1 MTAYSSPNSGTPIRR
16 RRLCAGLPFFLAA
29 TLLAVLGRPA
39 VAAGPTGREIYKN
52 MCAQCHG
59 AGGEGVEDY
68 CPDPLHGDRPFDD
81 LTEVISDTMPE
92 DDPDKCTGEAAEKVA
107 QYMVETFYTAAA
119 REKNKP
125 PRIELSRLTV
135 RQYRNVAA
143 DLIGGFVGETRPDE
157 RRGISGQYYDSKRF
171 QRDKKVLDRI
181 DPEIDFDFGEASPVA
196 GKIDAKE
203 FSIQWQGGVIAQ
215 ETGEYEFCLQTENA
229 ARLWV
234 NDPQKP
240 LIDAWVQSGEDTEHR
255 ASIRLLGGRVYHLRL
270 DCFKSQGKDEKETK
284 TASVSLRWQPPHRVE
299 QVIPKRCLTPGRY
312 PQVLVVETDFPPDDS
327 SVGYERGT
335 SVSKEWDRATTYA
348 AIEIANKVVTHLAAL
363 SGYKDDAPDREQR
376 LKDFCHRFA
385 ERAFRRPLT
394 DEQKQFYVEKRFRD
408 SDDLEAI
415 VKRVVILVLKSPRF
429 LYVGLGDAE
438 LDDYDVASRL
448 ALGLWDSLPDQPLLD
463 AAAAGTLKSPDDV
476 ETQAQR
482 MLADQRTKAK
492 LHDFFHQW
500 LRVDRGYDVSKD
512 ETQFSDFDAGVA
524 SDLLTSLDLTVEDI
538 VWSESSDFRQL
549 LLSDD
554 LFVNQR
560 LASFLGVDSPAERGF
575 QRVSFD
581 PGQRVGVLT
590 HPYLMTGFA
599 YHKSSSPIHR
609 GVFIV
614 RSLLGR
620 SLKPPPIAVAPLD
633 EGVDP
638 TMTTRERVALQTKE
652 PTCMNCHGM
661 INPLGF
667 SLEHYD
673 AVGRFRSEEKEKPI
687 DASGFYK
694 TISGEVVHFDG
705 ARELAEFL
713 AGSDEAHSCF
723 VEQLFHNLVKQPV
736 NAYGPRQLENLEAA
750 FAAADFSIQKL
761 MVEIM
766 KSTVLKTNA
775 M

>member
-1 MTAYSSPNSGTPIRR
+1 
-16 RRLCAGLPFFLAA
+16 L
-29 TLLAVLGRPA
+29 V
-39 VAAGPTGREIYKN
+39 
-52 MCAQCHG
+52 
-59 AGGEGVEDY
+59 
-68 CPDPLHGDRPFDD
+68 
-81 LTEVISDTMPE
+81 EVITDTMPE
-92 DDPDKCTGEAAEKVA
+92 EDPGKCTGESARRVAA
-107 QYMVETFYTAAA
+107 YIYETFYTAAS
-119 REKNKP
+119 REKNAP

-143 DLIGGFVGETRPDE
+143 DLIGGFVGETRLDE
-157 RRGISGQYYDSKRF
+157 RRGIEGQYYDSKSFR
-171 QRDKKVLDRI
+171 RDKKVLDRI
-181 DPEIDFDFGEASPVA
+181 DWEIDFDFGENSPVA

-203 FSIQWQGGVIAQ
+203 FSIQWQGGVIPP

-234 NDPQKP
+234 NDTRKP

-255 ASIRLLGGRVYHLRL
+255 ASLRLLGGRVYHLRL
-270 DCFKSQGKDEKETK
+270 DCFKSQGKDESKTK
-284 TASVSLRWQPPHRVE
+284 SASVSLRWQPPHRVE

-312 PQVLVVETDFPPDDS
+312 PQALIVETEFPPDDS
-327 SVGYERGT
+327 SVGYARGT

-348 AIEIANKVVTHLAAL
+348 AIEIANKVVDQLAAL
-363 SGYKDDAPDREQR
+363 SGCNDDAPDREQR

-394 DEQKQFYVEKRFRD
+394 DQQKAFYVEDRFQG
-408 SDDLEAI
+408 SDDLDAI
-415 VKRVVILVLKSPRF
+415 VKRVVILVLKSPHF
-429 LYVGLGDAE
+429 LYVGLRDAE

-448 ALGLWDSLPDQPLLD
+448 ALGLWDSLPDQTLLD
-463 AAAAGTLKSPDDV
+463 VAAAGSLKSP
-476 ETQAQR
+476 EAIEQQARR
-482 MLADQRTKAK
+482 MLADQRAKAK
-492 LHDFFHQW
+492 LYDFFHQW
-500 LRVDRGYDVSKD
+500 LRVDRGYDQSKD
-512 ETQFSDFDAGVA
+512 QALFSDFNAGVA

-554 LFVNQR
+554 LFLNER
-560 LASFLGVDSPAERGF
+560 LASFLEVEPPATGEF

-581 PGQRVGVLT
+581 PGRRVGVLT
-590 HPYLMTGFA
+590 HPYLMSGFA

-638 TMTTRERVALQTKE
+638 ELTTRQRVALQTNE

-673 AVGRFRSEEKEKPI
+673 AVGRFRTKENEKPI
-687 DASGFYK
+687 DATGSYK
-694 TISGEVVHFDG
+694 TISGEVVRFDG
-705 ARELAEFL
+705 ARQLAEFL
-713 AGSDEAHSCF
+713 ASSDEVHSCF
-723 VEQLFHNLVKQPV
+723 IEQLFHNLVKQPV
-736 NAYGPRQLENLEAA
+736 NAYGPRQLEDLEAA
-750 FAAADFSIQKL
+750 FAAADFSIQEL
-761 MVEIM
+761 AVEIM
-766 KSTVLKTNA
+766 KATALKTNEL
-775 M
+775 